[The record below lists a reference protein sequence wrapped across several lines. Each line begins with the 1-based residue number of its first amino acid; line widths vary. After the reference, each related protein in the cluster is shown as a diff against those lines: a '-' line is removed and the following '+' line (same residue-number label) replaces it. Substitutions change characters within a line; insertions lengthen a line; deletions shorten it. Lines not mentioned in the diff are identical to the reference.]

1 MGVGVGRFLARGRPA
16 RLAAC
21 AVVVFAAV
29 VWLSVAI
36 VVLRV
41 VFVVALL
48 LVAVWCAW
56 LVAAVWW
63 RPVEWKGPSLAAV
76 CRLWARVRLAFAVL
90 AAGPSSAEQGA
101 RGGDEPGEALLAG
114 LRRSAEAVSVELLGR
129 QERLHADAESLQRA
143 LAGQIETIRDL
154 VARIAQVEQ
163 EVSRLAGDREPTIGD
178 SGRLPADD
186 LTADPDL
193 RSAFEE
199 LERARAATRPARARA
214 RSVRCRDPEPALLA
228 FARASRVRLEMP
240 ARALVVPIE
249 Q

>member
-76 CRLWARVRLAFAVL
+76 CRC
-90 AAGPSSAEQGA
+90 GHGCGS
-101 RGGDEPGEALLAG
+101 
-114 LRRSAEAVSVELLGR
+114 RSR
-129 QERLHADAESLQRA
+129 C
-143 LAGQIETIRDL
+143 
-154 VARIAQVEQ
+154 
-163 EVSRLAGDREPTIGD
+163 
-178 SGRLPADD
+178 LP
-186 LTADPDL
+186 
-193 RSAFEE
+193 
-199 LERARAATRPARARA
+199 RARRLR
-214 RSVRCRDPEPALLA
+214 
-228 FARASRVRLEMP
+228 SRVR
-240 ARALVVPIE
+240 AGATS
-249 Q
+249 